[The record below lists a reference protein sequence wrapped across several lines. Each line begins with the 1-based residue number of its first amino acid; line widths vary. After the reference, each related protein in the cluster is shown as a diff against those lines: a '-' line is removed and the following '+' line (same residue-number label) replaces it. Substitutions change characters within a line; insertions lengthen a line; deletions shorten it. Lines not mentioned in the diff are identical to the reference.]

1 MRVLVTGANGQL
13 GSEIKAIENDF
24 GNLQFFFANSKEVDI
39 VNYPLLK
46 KYISANEIDTVI
58 NCAAYTA
65 VDAAEKDREKAIEVN
80 FVGTQNLVKV
90 LEEIGGRLIHIST
103 DYVYDGEH
111 SKPYDEE
118 EKVKPLGVYGLSK
131 LKGENALLD
140 SNVNGII
147 IRTSW
152 LYSSFGNNFVK
163 TMLRLGNERDELGV
177 IFDQVGSPTFARDLA
192 IASMKI
198 LMDNKVLNSNGKIYH
213 YSNEG
218 AASWYDFAKAIMEI
232 NEIDCEIKPIET
244 KEYSTPAKRP
254 HYSILNKNKIKKDF
268 NVEIPYWR
276 DSLKDCLIKLKK

>member
-24 GNLQFFFANSKEVDI
+24 GNLQFFFADSNEVDI

-46 KYISANEIDTVI
+46 KYILENKINAVI

-65 VDAAEKDREKAIEVN
+65 VDAAEKDHTKAFAVN
-80 FVGTQNLVKV
+80 FEGAQNLVKI
-90 LEEIGGRLIHIST
+90 LEETVGKLIHIST
-103 DYVYDGEH
+103 DYVFDGK
-111 SKPYDEE
+111 SFKPYEE
-118 EKVKPLGVYGLSK
+118 DDGVNPLGVYGLSK
-131 LKGENALLD
+131 LKGENTLLD

-152 LYSSFGNNFVK
+152 LYSSFGSNFVK
-163 TMLRLGNERDELGV
+163 TMLRLGDERTDLGV
-177 IFDQVGSPTFARDLA
+177 IFDQVGTPTYAKDLA
-192 IASMKI
+192 KLCLDI
-198 LMDNKVLNSNGKIYH
+198 LSQNDMLNKNGKLYH

-244 KEYSTPAKRP
+244 KEYPTPAKRP

-276 DSLKDCLIKLKK
+276 DSLNHCLIKLKK